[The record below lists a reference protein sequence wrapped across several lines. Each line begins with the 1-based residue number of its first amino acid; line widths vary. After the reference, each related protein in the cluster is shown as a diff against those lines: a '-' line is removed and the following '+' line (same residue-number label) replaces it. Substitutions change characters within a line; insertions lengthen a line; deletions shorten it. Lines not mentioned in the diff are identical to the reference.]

1 MNTTDDKNDPM
12 PDGENNYR
20 QLINQMPNGY
30 ALLEIIRNDQGR
42 SLDYRVLEINS
53 AFECMTGLK
62 SEFVVRHTV
71 LEILPQT
78 ELSWFDQYDKVALTG
93 QSIHFEKYHLQLNQH
108 FEVTVIRTSP
118 NQLTCFFTDITGRKQ
133 VEEALRESELK
144 YQNLFENVQETF
156 FEVSIDGVVLDVSP
170 SVERLSKGQYTRQDL
185 IAKPLFDLYADYTE
199 REKYLEVLQE
209 KGVVADYD
217 IRIKNF
223 DGSILDCSIS
233 SKLQRDAN
241 GRPAKIVGS
250 LIDITARK
258 RAEEALEKRM
268 IALAQPLDNPSVT
281 FDELFNL
288 QDIQR
293 LQDEFSDATGV
304 ASIITHPDGTPL
316 TAPSNFSRLCSDVIR
331 NTEIG
336 RLNCFRSDALL
347 GKACL
352 EGPTMQTC
360 LSGGLW
366 DAGAGITVGGRHI
379 ANWLIGQVRDE
390 TQTEAKMRAYA
401 LEIGA
406 DEETVVK
413 AFSEVP
419 AMTRL
424 QFEKISR
431 VLFTLASQLS
441 TLAFQNV
448 QQSRFID
455 EHKQIEKA
463 LQLTRF
469 SIEHASDAVFWT
481 TSDAHIVD
489 VNEAACRSLGY
500 TRQELLQLSVAEVD
514 PHYQQEQWIKKLAEQ
529 KLRGSMKFESEHLTK
544 DGRLIPVEIVS
555 NHVQFGAEERIC
567 GFVRDISER
576 KQAEAALL
584 AERRY
589 LTDIIDSLPDPTF
602 IIDNDR
608 RIVVWNKAI
617 EEMTE
622 VKREDLLGKGDYAY
636 AVPFYGE
643 RRPILIDLLNI
654 SEKEMER
661 EYSTVRRC
669 DDKIYAET
677 FIPTLNHG
685 NGVYLWGVAAPLYDQ
700 SGLRIG
706 AIEVIKDI
714 TELKRS
720 EKTNIQLQEQLLQ
733 AQKIESVGRLAGGV
747 AHDFNNMLGV
757 ILGHAEL
764 AQIQLDET
772 QPIYCNLEEIRK
784 AAQRSADLTRQLLA
798 FARKQ
803 TIAPEIVDLNETV
816 EGMLTMLR
824 RLIGEDINLSWLPS
838 KKSGLINIDP
848 SQLDQILANLCVNAR
863 DAIADTGII
872 TIKTDSIPIDEAY
885 CRTHNDFVPGQY
897 ILLTVSD
904 NGCGMNSETM
914 PHLFEPFFTTKGVG
928 KGTGLG
934 LAMIHGIVKQNKG
947 SIQVESKSGQ
957 GTTFKIFLPRHEKDI
972 AVTPKQDST
981 NVAVPGNESILLV
994 EDETMVLG
1002 MTTTMLE
1009 LQGYKVL
1016 PAMTPDEAI
1025 RLANEHV
1032 GAIHLL
1038 ITDVVMPEMNGGDL
1052 AKRLLSLYPNLKC
1065 LFMSGYTADVIAH
1078 HGVLDDGVYFIQK
1091 PFDLKSLTAKIRN
1104 VLDAAHD
1111 KKHQYST

>member
-1 MNTTDDKNDPM
+1 MPENPSRQTGKKNDPL
-12 PDGENNYR
+12 PDGERKYR
-20 QLINQMPNGY
+20 QLISEMHNGY
-30 ALLEIIRNDQGR
+30 ALFEIIQIDQGR
-42 SLDYRVLEINS
+42 PYDYRFLEINS
-53 AFECMTGLK
+53 VFECMTGLK
-62 SEFVVRHTV
+62 SESVVGHTV
-71 LEILPQT
+71 LDILPQT
-78 ELSWFDQYDKVALTG
+78 EPSWFDQYDKVALTG
-93 QSIHFEKYHLQLNQH
+93 NSIHFEKYYLQLKQH

-118 NQLTCFFTDITGRKQ
+118 NLLACLFTDITERKK

-156 FEVSIDGVVLDVSP
+156 FEVSIDGVLLDVSP
-170 SVERLSKGQYTRQDL
+170 SVEYLSKGQYTRQDL
-185 IAKPLFDLYADYTE
+185 IGKPLFDLYADYTE
-199 REKYLEVLQE
+199 REKYLEVLQQQGFVTE
-209 KGVVADYD
+209 YE

-241 GRPAKIVGS
+241 GRPAKIIGS

-258 RAEEALEKRM
+258 RAEDALEKRM
-268 IALAQPLDNPSVT
+268 ISLAQPLDNSSIT

-288 QDIQR
+288 EDIQR

-316 TAPSNFSRLCSDVIR
+316 TAPSNFCRLCSDVIR
-331 NTEIG
+331 KTEIG
-336 RLNCFRSDALL
+336 RSNCFRSDALL
-347 GKACL
+347 GKGCL
-352 EGPTMQTC
+352 EGPTIQTC

-390 TQTEAKMRAYA
+390 AQTEAKMRAYA

-406 DEETVVK
+406 DEETVVE

-419 AMTRL
+419 AMARL

-431 VLFTLASQLS
+431 VLFTLANQLS

-448 QQSRFID
+448 QQARFID
-455 EHKQIEKA
+455 EHKQVEEA

-481 TSDAHIVD
+481 TPDAYIVD
-489 VNEAACRSLGY
+489 VNEAACRTLGY
-500 TRQELLQLSVAEVD
+500 TRQELLQLSVADVD
-514 PHYQQEQWIKKLAEQ
+514 PHYEEDQWIKNLAEQ

-555 NHVQFGAEERIC
+555 NHVQFGTEERIC

-602 IIDNDR
+602 IIDNDQ
-608 RIVVWNKAI
+608 RIVVWNRAI
-617 EEMTE
+617 EEMTG
-622 VKREDLLGKGDYAY
+622 VKREGLLGKGNYAY

-654 SEKEMER
+654 SEKNMER
-661 EYSTVRRC
+661 AYSTVRRC

-685 NGVYLWGVAAPLYDQ
+685 KGVYLWGVAAPLYDQ

-764 AQIQLDET
+764 AQIQLDKT
-772 QPIYCNLEEIRK
+772 QPLHCHLEEIRK

-803 TIAPEIVDLNETV
+803 TIAPQILSINETV
-816 EGMLTMLR
+816 EGMLGMLQ
-824 RLIGEDINLSWLPS
+824 RLIGEDIDLAWHPG
-838 KKSGLINIDP
+838 KEGLMVKMDP
-848 SQLDQILANLCVNAR
+848 SQIDQILVNLCVNAR
-863 DAIADTGII
+863 DAISDNGEI
-872 TIKTDSIPIDEAY
+872 TIETRITSIDEQY
-885 CRTHNDFVPGQY
+885 CARHANCLPGTY
-897 ILLTVSD
+897 VTLSVSD
-904 NGCGMNSETM
+904 NGRGMDAEIQS
-914 PHLFEPFFTTKGVG
+914 HLFEPFYTTKETGQ
-928 KGTGLG
+928 GTGLG
-934 LAMIHGIVKQNKG
+934 LATVYGIVQQNNG
-947 SIQVESKSGQ
+947 FINVYSEPGQ
-957 GTTFKIFLPRHEKDI
+957 GSTFRIYLPQCDGEKIERKASGNIQTSHGHE
-972 AVTPKQDST
+972 T
-981 NVAVPGNESILLV
+981 ILLV
-994 EDETMVLG
+994 EDEPMVLE
-1002 MTTTMLE
+1002 MTIAMLE
-1009 LQGYKVL
+1009 SLGYTIL
-1016 PAMTPDEAI
+1016 PATTPKEAL
-1025 RLANEHV
+1025 RLAREHE
-1032 GAIHLL
+1032 GNIHLL
-1038 ITDVVMPEMNGGDL
+1038 LTDVIMPEMNGRDL
-1052 AKRLLSLYPNLKC
+1052 ANQLVIICPEIKL
-1065 LFMSGYTADVIAH
+1065 LFMSGYTANAIAH
-1078 HGVLDDGVYFIQK
+1078 HGVLDEGVQFIQK
-1091 PFDLKSLTAKIRN
+1091 PFTLPDLAAKLRQMFN
-1104 VLDAAHD
+1104 
-1111 KKHQYST
+1111 